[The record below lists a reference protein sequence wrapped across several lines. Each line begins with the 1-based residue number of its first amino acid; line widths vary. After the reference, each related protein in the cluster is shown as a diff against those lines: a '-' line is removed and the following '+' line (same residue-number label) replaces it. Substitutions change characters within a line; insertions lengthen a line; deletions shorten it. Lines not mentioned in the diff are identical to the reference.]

1 MLIIICKKKLS
12 LLTKTKI
19 LIQFLK
25 NRLNLFP
32 NISLCWQR
40 ITSKHMALAI
50 KLNEWDIKCM
60 HAVNIYKCESD
71 GSQKKT
77 L

>member
-50 KLNEWDIKCM
+50 KLNE
-60 HAVNIYKCESD
+60 
-71 GSQKKT
+71 
-77 L
+77 